1 MCEFCLCRGI
11 VEIEDEEINEICPMC
26 IGTGYHRSSVEGEID
41 SLRRWSVLRMLDL
54 TFPEHKHRDRTQRLM
69 SLFHIVPFPEEPRLT
84 EDAIKLVE
92 EKKGEEG
99 DE

>member
-1 MCEFCLCRGI
+1 
-11 VEIEDEEINEICPMC
+11 
-26 IGTGYHRSSVEGEID
+26 
-41 SLRRWSVLRMLDL
+41 
-54 TFPEHKHRDRTQRLM
+54 M